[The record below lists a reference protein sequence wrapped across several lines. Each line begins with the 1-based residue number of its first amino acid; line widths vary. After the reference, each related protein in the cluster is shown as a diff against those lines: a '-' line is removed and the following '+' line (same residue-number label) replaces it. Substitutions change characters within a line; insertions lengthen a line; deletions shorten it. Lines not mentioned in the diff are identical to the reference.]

1 MSKFFGLKP
10 GSSARQEAEK
20 FENDVMIRHN
30 NQMLVGS
37 VYVDMQDQSWS
48 VAFAYNVSR
57 NPGLHGHEN
66 ALEAKYS
73 YRPGKDEGPVMFRSD
88 SAQDI
93 PLGGRVF
100 SHPDAFVSYAI
111 EFERTLVNRPA

>member
-1 MSKFFGLKP
+1 MSKFFGLRP
-10 GSSARQEAEK
+10 GSSARQAAEK

-37 VYVDMQDQSWS
+37 VYVDMQDLTWS

-66 ALEAKYS
+66 ALEAKYC
-73 YRPGKDEGPVMFRSD
+73 YRPGEDEGPVMFRSD
-88 SAQDI
+88 SVQDI
-93 PLGGRVF
+93 VLGGRVF
-100 SHPDAFVSYAI
+100 SDPDAFVSYVI
-111 EFERTLVNRPA
+111 DFERTLVNRPA